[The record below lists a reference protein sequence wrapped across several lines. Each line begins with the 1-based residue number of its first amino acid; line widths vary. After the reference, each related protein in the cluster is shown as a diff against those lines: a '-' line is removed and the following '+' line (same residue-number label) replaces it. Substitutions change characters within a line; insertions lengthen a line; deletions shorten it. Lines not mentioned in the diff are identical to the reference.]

1 MLGLVIGIITA
12 FVQFSLL
19 RRVVNNFT
27 SDQGKKHRM
36 VAIVIGR
43 YLLWVAV
50 LIGVA
55 LISFYEMLWAAGAM
69 LITTFALILYSHFYE
84 KKER

>member
-19 RRVVNNFT
+19 KRVVNNLT
-27 SDQGKKHRM
+27 SDQVKKHRL
-36 VAIVIGR
+36 VVIVIGR

-69 LITTFALILYSHFYE
+69 LITTFALILYSHFSA
-84 KKER
+84 KNER